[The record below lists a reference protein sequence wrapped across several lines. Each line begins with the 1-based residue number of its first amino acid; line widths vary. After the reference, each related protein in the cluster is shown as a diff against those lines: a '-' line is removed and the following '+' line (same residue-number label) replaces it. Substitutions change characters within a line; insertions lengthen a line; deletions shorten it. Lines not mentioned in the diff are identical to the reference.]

1 MMTTVLSGTS
11 TTTRGIEKE
20 FNLSEMFGDTPL
32 EAYPFSVKRICTKN
46 GKVVGQ
52 CYCNVRSG
60 KSCAN
65 YLETGITLNSD
76 KVRDD
81 KRQRRTVIP
90 LVCSLV
96 MQYGEESIIVKS
108 HS

>member
-20 FNLSEMFGDTPL
+20 FNLSEMLGDTPL
-32 EAYPFSVKRICTKN
+32 EAYQFSIKRICTN

-52 CYCNVRSG
+52 CQCNVRLG

-65 YLETGITLNSD
+65 HLETGITLNSD
-76 KVRDD
+76 IVRDD

-90 LVCSLV
+90 LVCFLV